1 MTFYDRKG
9 ILYARIS
16 GKRVSTKLEYS
27 KENIKLFKSY
37 AKNEE
42 FFKKFDVKNNTKTVA
57 NLCEEVLIEKEKK
70 LQQTTINNYWSNF
83 RTHIL
88 PFVGNKYP
96 HEITPK
102 QIKEWYS
109 SIKTLGT
116 LNICVNSILKP
127 AFEIA
132 IIEGYIQTTP
142 FIVRFPTIKSDYEMK
157 PFNLQ
162 EIKFILDNAD
172 SWFKNFL
179 GIAFFTGMRTGE
191 VLALEWQDINLK
203 DSLISVTK
211 TQTAGMNKQP
221 KTKNSIREI
230 DILSQA
236 EIFFKNQQKISGL
249 GQNLFNATKR
259 AGKLYGSCSLKYPW
273 KELLKKCNLEYRSI
287 YQTRHSFA
295 SNMLSNKEDIFWV
308 SKMLGHKNPNITLE
322 RYSKY
327 VKSDRDKKITFLD
340 RENYIFAQN

>member
-1 MTFYDRKG
+1 MLDF
-9 ILYARIS
+9 
-16 GKRVSTKLEYS
+16 
-27 KENIKLFKSY
+27 
-37 AKNEE
+37 
-42 FFKKFDVKNNTKTVA
+42 
-57 NLCEEVLIEKEKK
+57 CEEILAEKQKTLET
-70 LQQTTINNYWSNF
+70 TTISSYMSNF
-83 RTHIL
+83 NTHIK
-88 PFVGNKYP
+88 PAFAKKYA
-96 HEITPK
+96 HEVTPK
-102 QIKEWYS
+102 FLKEWYQNIK
-109 SIKTLGT
+109 SIGT

-132 IIEGYIQTTP
+132 IIEEYIQTTP
-142 FIVRFPTIKSDYEMK
+142 FIVKFPTLKSNYEMK

-162 EIKFILDNAD
+162 EIKLIIDNAD

-322 RYSKY
+322 RYTKY